1 MFQTFPQ
8 NKFLFPLNLAEI
20 LRARELCFGIVSALG
35 EVSRHVMQM
44 TILVGTAACEVV
56 TWPLDSLES
65 ACTQTQ
71 PKTLPGIPLGPPEI
85 AEISF

>member
-1 MFQTFPQ
+1 MFQTFPE
-8 NKFLFPLNLAEI
+8 NKFLFPPNLAEN
-20 LRARELCFGIVSALG
+20 LSARELCFGIVSVLG

-56 TWPLDSLES
+56 TWPLESLES

-71 PKTLPGIPLGPPEI
+71 PKTPPGIPFGPPEI
-85 AEISF
+85 AEISY